1 MTTSINALV
10 NSPITPMIGSIV
22 TVAGLAATSFMF
34 VDGIRRFVKN
44 IRGIKYADP
53 EDKKDVRKKALV
65 GLAKALPF
73 VVLAAANIMC
83 SVVQT
88 TRLKGLLAF
97 TNAAAAVAA
106 PAAPIVDKI
115 VDKATDVVEASTA
128 EQKPQEPCD
137 LDDEDKEFLMQDGLT
152 GQTFKSTVAEL
163 NNNLSLFND
172 RFSEDGQTNL
182 GTLLEFLGLESS
194 SLADDK
200 ELFYHGK
207 NSRVRVDMR
216 PRIYKGGVIIDLRYS
231 YGA

>member
-1 MTTSINALV
+1 
-10 NSPITPMIGSIV
+10 MIGSIV
-22 TVAGLAATSFMF
+22 TVAGLVATSFMF
-34 VDGIRRFVKN
+34 VDGIRRFVQN
-44 IRGIKYADP
+44 IKGAKYVDP
-53 EDKKDVRKKALV
+53 ADKKIVHRKALV

-128 EQKPQEPCD
+128 DPVSCD
-137 LDDEDKEFLMQDGLT
+137 LEDEDKEFLMQDGLT

-163 NNNLSLFND
+163 NNNISLFND

-200 ELFYHGK
+200 ELYYHGK
-207 NSRVRVDMR
+207 SSRIRVDMR
-216 PRIYKGGVIIDLRYS
+216 PRIYKGGIIIDLRYS

>member
-1 MTTSINALV
+1 MTPAINTLI

-22 TVAGLAATSFMF
+22 TVAGLVATSFMF
-34 VDGIRRFVKN
+34 VDGIRRFVQN
-44 IRGIKYADP
+44 IKGVKYANP
-53 EDKKDVRKKALV
+53 EDKKTVRKKALV

-115 VDKATDVVEASTA
+115 VDKATDVVEATT
-128 EQKPQEPCD
+128 EPDTCD
-137 LDDEDKEFLMQDGLT
+137 LEDEDKEFLMQDGLT
-152 GQTFKSTVAEL
+152 GQTFKSTLAEL
-163 NNNLSLFND
+163 NNNISLFND

-182 GTLLEFLGLESS
+182 GTLLEFLGLENS

-200 ELFYHGK
+200 ELYYHGK
-207 NSRVRVDMR
+207 SSRIRVDMR
-216 PRIYKGGVIIDLRYS
+216 PRIYKGGVIIDLHYS